1 MSWSY
6 FLQELKHNLLH
17 LAKIGSTLLVT
28 AVILTAF
35 VLGGAMLK
43 LLSGLL
49 AVITYVVVATLDD
62 CGFYE

>member
-17 LAKIGSTLLVT
+17 LVKVGGTFLIIAM
-28 AVILTAF
+28 ILTAF

-43 LLSGLL
+43 LLSSLL
-49 AVITYVVVATLDD
+49 AVVVYVVVATLDD